1 MNSLWCKFW
10 KFLKSCQHKFNQGK
24 SALGHWAHSDYFFNK
39 FSCHVLQAL
48 SNEMIFLQFALL
60 RHHILKSQELE
71 MVSFKARLSN
81 VYWTQATGRKK
92 WNLKGPVYR
101 I

>member
-1 MNSLWCKFW
+1 
-10 KFLKSCQHKFNQGK
+10 
-24 SALGHWAHSDYFFNK
+24 
-39 FSCHVLQAL
+39 
-48 SNEMIFLQFALL
+48 MIFLQFALL